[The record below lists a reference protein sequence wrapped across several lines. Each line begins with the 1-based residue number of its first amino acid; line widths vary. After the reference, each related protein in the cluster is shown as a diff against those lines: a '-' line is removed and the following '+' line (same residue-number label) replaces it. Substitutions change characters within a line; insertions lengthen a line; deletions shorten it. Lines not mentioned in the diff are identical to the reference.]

1 LKKKL
6 FSGIK
11 YAIFLGIGIA
21 LLLLAFKGVDLKSA
35 FAEIRQANLF
45 WMSISVLCSVTAFV
59 SRAYRWNILIEPL
72 GYKPKL
78 INTTYSVIIGY
89 FANLAL
95 PRLGEVTRCGT
106 LNKAEKVPFDEL
118 LGTVIVE
125 RIFDV
130 ICLLVC
136 IFLTALFEYE
146 RLGNFLYTNL
156 FEPLR
161 DKFFHYAQS
170 PVLIASAVILL
181 ALLIVFIRAIRKNS
195 GRHGFIS
202 KIVALLKGIVEGLKS
217 VKKIKRPW
225 SFLFHTVFIWTL
237 YFFSSYV
244 CFFALRATSGLDWKA
259 GLFVLSIG
267 GMSMSAPV
275 QGGIGVFH
283 LLVSQGLLL
292 YNIPHEHGIAYAT
305 LIHSTNAIIMILLG
319 SLSFAMLF
327 FANKKKSNANT

>member
-1 LKKKL
+1 
-6 FSGIK
+6 
-11 YAIFLGIGIA
+11 
-21 LLLLAFKGVDLKSA
+21 
-35 FAEIRQANLF
+35 
-45 WMSISVLCSVTAFV
+45 MSISIVCSVTAFV

-72 GYKPKL
+72 GYKPSLK
-78 INTTYSVIIGY
+78 NTTYSVIIGY

-125 RIFDV
+125 RVFDV
-130 ICLLVC
+130 ICLLIV
-136 IFLTALFEYE
+136 ILLTAFFEYA
-146 RLGNFLYTNL
+146 RLGNFLLLNL
-156 FEPLR
+156 YDPFK
-161 DKFFHYAQS
+161 DKIQQYAQS
-170 PVLIASAVILL
+170 PLFIAAVIVLLVAVIL
-181 ALLIVFIRAIRKNS
+181 FIRAIRKNS
-195 GRHGFIS
+195 GKHGFIS

-217 VKKIKRPW
+217 VRKIKRPG
-225 SFLFHTVFIWTL
+225 SFVFHTIFIWTL

-244 CFFALRATSGLDWKA
+244 CFFALPATSQLDWKA
-259 GLFVLSIG
+259 GLFVLAIG

-292 YNIPHEHGIAYAT
+292 YSIPHEHGIAFAT
-305 LIHSTNAIIMILLG
+305 LIHSTQAILMIVLG

-327 FANKKKSNANT
+327 FANKKKSHVNA